1 MLSEKQFIQEGY
13 KRDPYPFRFWSVLIA
28 LAILLI
34 YGAAHFAEELKVNTW
49 KTSPFLRI
57 TNREFS
63 LFLWQHPHL
72 MRPHA
77 KNKIG
82 YLPGFQ
88 YLHKINMDI
97 ETAEEYVTVPPNV
110 LFLYHTWNRLLGS
123 YLPSRAILVD
133 EFKEFLTLSI
143 EWHPNNWL
151 NAPKDYLRLVQ
162 DLDNLD
168 KSSSLLSVSELP
180 FKVRQAF
187 YGWKNYFKEG
197 EAINSLNLTR
207 QIVKAFLEKNPNFQK
222 NYWEKIY
229 PNYLLTFDENFD
241 IIPKN
246 QIPSF
251 LLSALYNDA
260 FYTDLT
266 NPSE

>member
-1 MLSEKQFIQEGY
+1 VLSEKQFIQEAY

-28 LAILLI
+28 LSIFLI
-34 YGAAHFAEELKVNTW
+34 YGAAQSAEDLKVNVW
-49 KTSPFLRI
+49 KMSPFLRVS
-57 TNREFS
+57 NREFS

-97 ETAEEYVTVPPNV
+97 ETAEEYVAVPPNV
-110 LFLYHTWNRLLGS
+110 LFLYHTWNRLLKG
-123 YLPSRAILVD
+123 YLPSRAIFVE
-133 EFKEFLTLSI
+133 EFKEFLTLSN
-143 EWHPNNWL
+143 EWHPSNWIK
-151 NAPKDYLRLVQ
+151 APKKYFKLVQ

-168 KSSSLLSVSELP
+168 KSLNLVSFSELP
-180 FKVRQAF
+180 FDVRQAF

-197 EAINSLNLTR
+197 EAINSLRLTG
-207 QIVKAFLEKNPNFQK
+207 QQVKAFLEKNPNFKK

-229 PNYLLTFDENFD
+229 PNYLITFDGNFD
-241 IIPKN
+241 IIPRN

-260 FYTDLT
+260 LYFDLT